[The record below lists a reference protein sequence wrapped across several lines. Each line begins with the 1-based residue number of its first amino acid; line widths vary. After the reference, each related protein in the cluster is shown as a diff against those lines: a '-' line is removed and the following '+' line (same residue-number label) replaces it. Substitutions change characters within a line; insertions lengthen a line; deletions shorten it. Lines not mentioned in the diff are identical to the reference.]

1 MTELTLMYL
10 IAAFGFLAF
19 MAGAESERKINYK
32 DEDIFY
38 TLWLC
43 LLWPVILIAAIQ
55 YSENVHIKSL
65 RKNIAK
71 NIDKLK
77 HKD

>member
-19 MAGAESERKINYK
+19 MAGAESERKIHYK

-38 TLWLC
+38 TVWLC
-43 LLWPVILIAAIQ
+43 LLWPVTLMAAVQ
-55 YSENVHIKSL
+55 YSGNYHIKKY
-65 RKNIAK
+65 REKIVK
-71 NIDKLK
+71 MIDKLK
-77 HKD
+77 HND